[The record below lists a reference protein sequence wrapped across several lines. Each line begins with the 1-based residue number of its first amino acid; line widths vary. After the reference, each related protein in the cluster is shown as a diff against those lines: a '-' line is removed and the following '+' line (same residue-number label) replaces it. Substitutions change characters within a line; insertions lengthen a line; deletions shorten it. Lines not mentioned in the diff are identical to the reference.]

1 MHTPRRNTDSSQ
13 HSFLGALAGIHFST
27 AIAAGLLMLVL
38 TLH

>member
-1 MHTPRRNTDSSQ
+1 MHTPRPNADTSLQ
-13 HSFLGALAGIHFST
+13 SFFGALAGIHFST